1 MSDQVLSDLLSE
13 PRVRLSIAFVFLDRT
28 RAFGEKNLSIG
39 TSVMY
44 LRLKFYELGVPCII
58 IPRALYM
65 FIPSHTG

>member
-44 LRLKFYELGVPCII
+44 LRLKFYEPGVP
-58 IPRALYM
+58 
-65 FIPSHTG
+65 